1 METDEAD
8 DRPMRI
14 AMVAPPWCE
23 VPPAGYG
30 GLEQV
35 LAYLV
40 DALVDRGHDVTLFGA
55 GERSTTKARFV
66 STGPIQYDHM
76 NWALPEL
83 DHVARIN
90 EMLDRGRFD
99 VVHDH
104 TNVGPLTAALRR
116 APTVV
121 TVHNL
126 PRGQLASYLSRL
138 DRRVALVAISY
149 AQRRLAPH
157 LPWSAVVHHGI
168 PVPGTSRSA
177 PGDGPALW
185 LARFC
190 ADKAPEL
197 AIEACR
203 AAGVP
208 LVLAGKC
215 QEPGEQRYLA
225 EVVRPMLHDGVE
237 LVVNAER
244 KVTADLTAR
253 ARALILPLRWEEPF
267 GMVLIEA
274 MAAGTPVVALRRGAV
289 PEVVVD
295 GVTGFVRDDPG
306 ALAQALGRIG
316 EIDPQ
321 ACVAHVR
328 ERFSPAQMARGY
340 EHVYRWAR
348 RRVAPIDP
356 LAPLD
361 PRAALGA
368 PLFDPAVLAVTGP
381 SPASR
386 PARPTSPA

>member
-1 METDEAD
+1 METEAD
-8 DRPMRI
+8 TRPLRI

-35 LAYLV
+35 LAHLV
-40 DALVDRGHDVTLFGA
+40 DALVDQGHDVTLFGA

-66 STGPIQYDHM
+66 STGPIQYDRM

-83 DHVARIN
+83 DHIVRVN

-104 TNVGPLTAALRR
+104 TNVGPLTAGQRR
-116 APTVV
+116 MPTVV

-138 DRRVALVAISY
+138 DRRIALVAISY
-149 AQRRLAPH
+149 AQRRLAPQ
-157 LPWSAVVHHGI
+157 LPWSAVVHHGM
-168 PVPGTSRSA
+168 PVTGTTRTR

-190 ADKAPEL
+190 PDKAPEL

-203 AAGVP
+203 RAGVP

-215 QEPGEQRYLA
+215 LEPGEQRHLE
-225 EVVRPMLHDGVE
+225 EVVRPLLHDDVE
-237 LVVNAER
+237 LVINAER
-244 KVTADLTAR
+244 AVTAELTAR
-253 ARALILPLRWEEPF
+253 ARCMILPIRWEEPF

-274 MAAGTPVVALRRGAV
+274 MAAGTPVVALGRGAV
-289 PEVVVD
+289 PEVVEH
-295 GVTGFVRDDPG
+295 GVTGFVCREPEELAD
-306 ALAQALGRIG
+306 ALRRID
-316 EIDPQ
+316 EIDPR

-328 ERFSPAQMARGY
+328 QRFSPAQMARGY
-340 EHVYRWAR
+340 EHVYRWSR
-348 RRVAPIDP
+348 RRTRPVDP
-356 LAPLD
+356 LADLRVALD
-361 PRAALGA
+361 TPTRE
-368 PLFDPAVLAVTGP
+368 PA
-381 SPASR
+381 
-386 PARPTSPA
+386 